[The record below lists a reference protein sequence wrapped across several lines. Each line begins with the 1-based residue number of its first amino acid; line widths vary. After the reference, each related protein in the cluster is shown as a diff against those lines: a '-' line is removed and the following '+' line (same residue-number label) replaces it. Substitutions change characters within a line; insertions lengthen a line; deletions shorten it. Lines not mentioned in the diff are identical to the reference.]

1 MPGPHDVGGKD
12 FGPVDRSEHDL
23 TSFDRHV
30 DALQR
35 LMGGYGARLYRV
47 DELRR
52 CIESLAPADYYR
64 LGYYQKWL
72 SAMHIILVEKGVL
85 TREEIEARV
94 ATFRKSGAAA

>member
-12 FGPVDRSEHDL
+12 FGPVDRSEHSL
-23 TSFDRHV
+23 TPFDRHV

-52 CIESLAPADYYR
+52 CIESLGDDYYR
-64 LGYYQKWL
+64 LSYYQKWL
-72 SAMHIILVEKGVL
+72 SAMRMILTEKGVL
-85 TREEIEARV
+85 TPAQIEARI
-94 ATFRKSGAAA
+94 ASYKKNGAEA

>member
-12 FGPVDRSEHDL
+12 FGPVDRQDHALSA
-23 TSFDRHV
+23 FDRHV

-52 CIESLAPADYYR
+52 CIESLPPADYYR
-64 LGYYQKWL
+64 LGYYEKWL
-72 SAMHIILVEKGVL
+72 SAMRMLLTEKGVL
-85 TREEIEARV
+85 TQAEIDARV
-94 ATFRKSGAAA
+94 AALRKAGPA

>member
-52 CIESLAPADYYR
+52 CIESLGDDYYR
-64 LGYYQKWL
+64 LSYHQKWL

-85 TREEIEARV
+85 TREQIEARV